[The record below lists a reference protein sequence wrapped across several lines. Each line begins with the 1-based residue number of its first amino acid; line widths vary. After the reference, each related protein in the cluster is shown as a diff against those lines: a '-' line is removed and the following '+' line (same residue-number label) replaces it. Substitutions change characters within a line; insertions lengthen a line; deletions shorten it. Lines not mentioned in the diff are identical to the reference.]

1 MAWSTREIAELAG
14 TTVRAVRHYHQVGL
28 LDEPVRRANGYK
40 QYGVAHLVR
49 VLRIKRLIDLGFSL
63 AQISAMG
70 DAAEHP
76 EQALRTLDAELA
88 GTIDRLERV
97 RLELALIMNRTA
109 PADLPS
115 RPGPATGRTGL
126 SGTDRSLVVVLAQV
140 LGPRGLQAYSD
151 LLHSYQSTPEAAEF
165 DRLPAD
171 AGEQIRDELARRLH
185 PHVQDLLVEHP
196 GILDLDVPAGAQRTV
211 GVAVLDLYNPAQ
223 IDVMRRV
230 ALLGAAPDRA

>member
-1 MAWSTREIAELAG
+1 
-14 TTVRAVRHYHQVGL
+14 
-28 LDEPVRRANGYK
+28 
-40 QYGVAHLVR
+40 LVR

-76 EQALRTLDAELA
+76 EEVLRTLDAELA
-88 GTIDRLERV
+88 GTIERLERV

-109 PADLPS
+109 PAGLPS
-115 RPGPATGRTGL
+115 GFGPAGL
-126 SGTDRSLVVVLAQV
+126 SDTDRSLIVVLAQV
-140 LGPRGLQAYSD
+140 LGPRGLQACSE
-151 LLHSYQSTPEAAEF
+151 LLHSSQSTPEASEF

-171 AGEQIRDELARRLH
+171 AGEQTRDELARRLH

-196 GILDLDVPAGAQRTV
+196 GILDLNADAPGGAQWAERTV
-211 GVAVLDLYNPAQ
+211 GLAVLDLYNPAQ

-230 ALLGAAPDRA
+230 ALLGAAPDLA